1 MTTYQLGS
9 ISIQNSYFNPPAP
22 DAIPY
27 PRLPAIIRDAIWAVS
42 SKTQAPLPLVT
53 AAALA
58 PIVSVSQ
65 GAINVSPEAGQVSPV
80 CCSFLTVAESGERKT
95 TVDNYFMAPI
105 YDHERQNA
113 ENHRVVMLQYA
124 REVES
129 WKVESKALQSLL
141 SKQIK
146 KSQPTED
153 VKARLTAHLQNEPSP
168 PMKLQMLAS
177 DITPAAL
184 QYQLYSGGGS
194 LLLHSAEG
202 GIILGGQ
209 ALQNLGLFNDAWDG
223 IPIPVTRR
231 HSESY
236 TIYDARLST
245 SIMVQSPIFQK
256 YLKTHQ
262 EQARGSGFLAR
273 FFLACPQSTIGTRVG
288 HAMENYRELLEPY
301 TQRLQQLLTHYADKV
316 ASGDNSRKT
325 LTFSPDAQRYWG
337 NVCENIE
344 RQMAAGRMYFPI
356 RDFASKEGNKIARLA
371 ALLHYFA
378 GDEGDVISVQTVE
391 SADHICNWYLN
402 EALRL
407 FTPPPVI
414 PQFILD
420 ADQLWLRLQEY
431 FQDNNGQ
438 RLSKTWLRQR
448 CPNKLRQPGLFDMA
462 LNHLCVTN
470 RVKVFREGNTTYVAP
485 WVPIYQPQ
493 QG

>member
-1 MTTYQLGS
+1 MTQYQLGT
-9 ISIQNSYFNPPAP
+9 ISMQSSYFNPPTP
-22 DAIPY
+22 DPIPY
-27 PRLPAIIRDAIWAVS
+27 QRLPAIIRDAIWAVS
-42 SKTQAPLPLVT
+42 NKTQAPLPLVT

-58 PIVSVSQ
+58 TVVSVGQ
-65 GAINVSPEAGQVSPV
+65 CAINVSPEAGLASPV
-80 CCSFLTVAESGERKT
+80 CCNFLTVAESGERKT

-105 YDHERQNA
+105 YDHERQTA
-113 ENHRVVMLQYA
+113 EKHRVAMLQYV

-129 WKVESKALQSLL
+129 WKVESKALKSLV
-141 SKQIK
+141 SKLIK

-153 VKARLTAHLQNEPSP
+153 VKARLVAHLQNEPSP

-184 QYQLYSGGGS
+184 QYQLHTGGGS

-202 GIILGGQ
+202 GIILSGQ
-209 ALQNLGLFNDAWDG
+209 AIHNYGLLNDAWDG
-223 IPIPVTRR
+223 KSISVIRR

-236 TIYDARLST
+236 TIYDACLSV
-245 SIMVQSPIFQK
+245 SIMVQPPLLQK
-256 YLKTHQ
+256 YLKNHQ
-262 EQARGSGFLAR
+262 EQARGSGLLAR
-273 FFLACPQSTIGTRVG
+273 FFIAHPQSTIGTRVG
-288 HAMENYRELLEPY
+288 HTMENHHQWLEPY

-316 ASGDNSRKT
+316 ANGDNSRKT

-344 RQMAAGRMYFPI
+344 RQMATGGIYFPI

-378 GDEGDVISVQTVE
+378 GDEGDVIPVQTVE
-391 SADHICNWYLN
+391 SADHICNWYLS

-407 FTPPPVI
+407 VTPPPVI

-420 ADQLWLRLQEY
+420 ADQLWLRLQEQ

-470 RVKVFREGNTTYVAP
+470 RVTVFREGNTTYVAP
-485 WVPIYQPQ
+485 WVPIYPPQ